1 MTDDAQLTT
10 AISARIIL
18 PLDEAAGA
26 LSLPSS
32 ELARLTRIRDIAF
45 IEFQGQLLFRIEALR
60 DWAQRHETRAWA
72 PPAPPLE
79 PRTVQ

>member
-60 DWAQRHETRAWA
+60 DWAQPRAPGLHLPHHWNRG
-72 PPAPPLE
+72 PSND
-79 PRTVQ
+79 